1 MSPERKLIMAS
12 ATYTLIDIN
21 GNESSETLPSGGVKI
36 GDLLGAN
43 QQALVDG
50 TIMTA
55 DTTVR
60 GGDTVEIIA
69 KSGKAGLIA

>member
-1 MSPERKLIMAS
+1 MAS

-21 GNESSETLPSGGVKI
+21 GNESTPNIPSGGVKI
-36 GDLLGAN
+36 GDLLGSN

-50 TIMTA
+50 TVMTA
-55 DTTVR
+55 DTTIR

-69 KSGKAGLIA
+69 KSGKAGLAA